1 MLRGPGSDRL
11 GPRLKNGECMT
22 LEQFTKLVNRLV
34 MAKTC
39 GGLTVDD
46 CSDFMI
52 SDYYNESATDEI
64 NKAMADDCAIDLL
77 NNQCLDLNMSEIF

>member
-1 MLRGPGSDRL
+1 
-11 GPRLKNGECMT
+11 MT

-39 GGLTVDD
+39 GGLEIDD

-52 SDYYNESATDEI
+52 SDYYNESATNEI
-64 NKAMADDCAIDLL
+64 NKTMANDCATDLL
-77 NNQCLDLNMSEIF
+77 NNQCSDLNMSEIF

>member
-1 MLRGPGSDRL
+1 
-11 GPRLKNGECMT
+11 MT

-39 GGLTVDD
+39 GALEIDD

-52 SDYYNESATDEI
+52 SDYYDESATNEI
-64 NKAMADDCAIDLL
+64 NKTRD
-77 NNQCLDLNMSEIF
+77 